1 MKFCPAWILLIVLL
15 PGPAAYSA
23 DPDWYVKKDTWQAS
37 MTASRDVLIAL
48 ESSAAKA
55 DTFQPY
61 LSEVVQGGQPARKVR
76 VPVAGLKEL
85 YLIVTGVPGV
95 TWGAADWADAKLI
108 DADGK
113 EMPACHLP
121 SLKVLEGRHSIDCNL
136 DSGVSGPLK
145 IAGRQFDHGIHVY
158 ADSKIRIDLDG
169 SGQWFEAHVG
179 IDDWVGQHGAV
190 RFRVADSKGAARYD
204 LWKLLARD
212 FSEETPR
219 REMRWERE
227 DLIWEQD
234 RTPAEL
240 AWRYVEA
247 SHRVKPLVTNA
258 VDNDLQ
264 RARELYYRS
273 RTIDEAI
280 ARARSLDFEALR
292 LAITDLSETFAE
304 EYSQG
309 PEFLSRWSSLQE
321 KLTEGD
327 LSDYEAVTRLVDDY
341 DQLKREAL
349 LANPL
354 LDFQRLL
361 LVKRI
366 PNGDPRR
373 ALGTGYLHGEY
384 LGLPRQSS
392 KCHPGIERPFDWD
405 NEIAV
410 LSPVGPKGKL
420 KTLYRPDDRRLV
432 TDVDLHFDA
441 EKLLFS
447 MPGSHDR
454 WHVFEMGLD
463 GRGLRQ
469 LTPGDQPDVHFY
481 DSCYLPNGRIA
492 MVSTAPLQGVP
503 CNTGVIV
510 GMMYVMDADGSN
522 IRQVCFE
529 QDHNYCP
536 TVTHDGRVMYLRW
549 DYTDTPH
556 VWNRMLFTM
565 NPDGTGQTELYGSNS
580 YWPNAV
586 FYARPVPNHPTKVI
600 GIVTGHHVGRVG
612 ELVLFD
618 PAQGR
623 HEADGV
629 VQRIPGRGQKVEPLI
644 EDKLTEHSWPKFLH
658 PYPLSEKYF
667 LVSCKPTP
675 DALWGIYLVDV
686 FDNMVLIREEERHA
700 LLEPL
705 PLRKTP
711 RPPVV
716 PPKAKPNRNDA
727 LVYMA
732 DIYAGPGLKDVP
744 RGTVKRLRVFTYHFG
759 YQKIAGIEHRVG
771 ADGPWEVKRVLG
783 TVPVEPDGSAM
794 FRIPAKTPLSLQPL
808 DAQGKALQ
816 LMRSWM
822 TAMPGETLS
831 CVGCHENRNATPP
844 ARQTMAQRRRP
855 SKIEPWYG
863 PTRGFSFAR
872 EVQPVLDRY
881 CVGCHGGKTDPD
893 LRGNQGKYIVFDP
906 ADPQARVIE
915 GVAKEELIR
924 KYRAVFE
931 PSYVALKRLVRGG
944 GLESDLHLLPP
955 LEFHADTNELVQML
969 QKGHYGVQ
977 LDRQAWD
984 RLITW
989 IDLNTPCHGT
999 WSELTGITDNQRARR
1014 HALRRLYGGV
1024 DEDAEES
1031 LAVPIP
1037 PVEPV
1042 VPRPSPNVKI
1052 QAVKCDGWPFDT
1064 AEAARRQS
1072 ADGSVARSVELG
1084 EGVTLEL
1091 VKIPAGRFVMD
1102 HAAVAIEQP
1111 FWMGRFEVTNR
1122 QFARF
1127 DPRHDSRF
1135 EHRTSWIFSEDYLG
1149 WPLDGPKQPVV
1160 RISWDRAM
1168 AFCRWLSK
1176 RTGMTF
1182 SLPTEAQWEYACRA
1196 GTDTPF
1202 SFGDLDTDFSP
1213 FANMADRTIR
1223 ELAYEAWRP
1232 KPPDLVPRDDRFD
1245 DGVLVTTGVGH
1256 YRPNT
1261 WALHD
1266 MHGNAAEWTRTD
1278 APTDGRQ
1285 IVRGGSWRDRPQ
1297 RCSSAFRLR
1306 YQPWQRVYNV
1316 GFRVVCKDS
1325 GKEDGAR
1332 LAGSPPAG

>member
-1 MKFCPAWILLIVLL
+1 MKCCLAWVVLIVLL
-15 PGPAAYSA
+15 PGSVAHSA

-37 MTASRDVLIAL
+37 MRASRNVLVAL

-55 DTFQPY
+55 DEFQPY
-61 LSEVVQGGQPARKVR
+61 LSEVVQGGQPAQTVR
-76 VPVAGLKEL
+76 VPVGGLKEL
-85 YLIVTGVPGV
+85 YLIVTGVPDV
-95 TWGAADWADAKLI
+95 TWGAADWADAKLL

-113 EMPACHLP
+113 ETLACHLP

-136 DSGVSGPLK
+136 DSGVSGPLR

-158 ADSKIRIDLDG
+158 ADSKLRIDLDG
-169 SGQWFEAHVG
+169 SGQWLEVHIG

-190 RFRVADSKGAARYD
+190 RFRVADAKGAARYD

-212 FSEETPR
+212 FSEERPR
-219 REMRWERE
+219 REMRWEQE

-234 RTPAEL
+234 GTPAEL

-247 SHRVKPLVTNA
+247 SHRIKPVA
-258 VDNDLQ
+258 AGDDLQ
-264 RARELYYRS
+264 KARELYYRS
-273 RTIDEAI
+273 RTINEAV

-292 LAITDLSETFAE
+292 LAIVDLSETYAE
-304 EYSQG
+304 EYPQG

-321 KLTEGD
+321 KLTQGD
-327 LSDYEAVTRLVDDY
+327 LADHETMARLVDDY
-341 DQLKREAL
+341 EQLQREAL

-354 LDFQRLL
+354 LDFEQLL

-373 ALGTGYLHGEY
+373 ALGNGYLHGEY

-405 NEIAV
+405 NEISV

-463 GRGLRQ
+463 GRDLRQ
-469 LTPGDQPDVHFY
+469 LTPEDQPDVHFY
-481 DSCYLPNGRIA
+481 DSCYLPNDRIA

-510 GMMYVMDADGSN
+510 GMMYVMDADGRN

-536 TVTHDGRVMYLRW
+536 TVTNDGRVMYLRW

-556 VWNRMLFTM
+556 VWNRMLFAM

-586 FYARPVPNHPTKVI
+586 FYARPIPNHPTKLL

-658 PYPLSEKYF
+658 PYPLSDKYF

-675 DALWGIYLVDV
+675 DALWGIYLVDM

-705 PLRKTP
+705 PLRKTS

-716 PPKAKPNRNDA
+716 PPKAKPNRKDA

-759 YQKIAGIEHRVG
+759 YQKIAGIDHRVG

-783 TVPVEPDGSAM
+783 TVPVEPDGSAL
-794 FRIPAKTPLSLQPL
+794 FRIPAKTPISLQPL
-808 DAQGKALQ
+808 DAEGKALQ

-844 ARQTMAQRRRP
+844 SRQTMAQGRPP

-881 CVGCHGGKTDPD
+881 CVGCHDGQTDPD
-893 LRGNQGKYIVFDP
+893 LRGNQGKFVVFDP
-906 ADPQARVIE
+906 TDPQARVIE

-955 LEFHADTNELVQML
+955 LEFHADTTQLVQML
-969 QKGHYGVQ
+969 QKGHYGVE
-977 LDRQAWD
+977 LDGEAWD

-999 WSELTGITDNQRARR
+999 WSELTGITDNQQARR

-1031 LAVPIP
+1031 LGVPLPPIVPIVP
-1037 PVEPV
+1037 EKRPKVEIRPV
-1042 VPRPSPNVKI
+1042 N
-1052 QAVKCDGWPFDT
+1052 CDGWPFDA
-1064 AEAARRQS
+1064 AEAARRQT
-1072 ADGSVARSVELG
+1072 AEGSVTRSVELG

-1091 VKIPAGRFVMD
+1091 VKVPAGRFVMD
-1102 HAAVAIEQP
+1102 HAAVTIEQP

-1122 QFARF
+1122 QYARF
-1127 DPRHDSRF
+1127 DPRHESRF

-1149 WPLDGPKQPVV
+1149 WPLDGPQQPVI

-1168 AFCRWLSK
+1168 AFCRWLSQQ
-1176 RTGMTF
+1176 TGMTF

-1202 SFGDLDTDFSP
+1202 SFGNLDTDFSP
-1213 FANMADRTIR
+1213 FANLADRTIR

-1245 DGVLVTTGVGH
+1245 DGALVTTDVGH
-1256 YRPNT
+1256 YRPNA
-1261 WALHD
+1261 WRLHD
-1266 MHGNAAEWTRTD
+1266 MHGNAAEWTRTESV
-1278 APTDGRQ
+1278 TGGRR
-1285 IVRGGSWRDRPQ
+1285 IVRGGSWRDRPP
-1297 RCSSAFRLR
+1297 RCSSAFRLS
-1306 YQPWQRVYNV
+1306 YPPWQRVYNV
-1316 GFRVVCKDS
+1316 GFRVVS
-1325 GKEDGAR
+1325 EEPSEASNVVLR
-1332 LAGSPPAG
+1332 EASR